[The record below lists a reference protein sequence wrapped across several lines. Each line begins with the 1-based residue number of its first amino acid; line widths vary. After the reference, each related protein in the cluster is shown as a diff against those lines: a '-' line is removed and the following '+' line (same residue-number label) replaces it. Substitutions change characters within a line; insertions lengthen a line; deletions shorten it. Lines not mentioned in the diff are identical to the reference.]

1 MVDWVNP
8 PGSIY
13 CLYYMSGHLRLF
25 TLRPRENPII
35 RVRAIKKNAR
45 KIQEFGNPIR
55 KTVKTHIRENPDDQM
70 ENNYACQNL
79 GK

>member
-25 TLRPRENPII
+25 TLRPREITII
-35 RVRAIKKNAR
+35 RAGAIKTAR
-45 KIQEFGNPIR
+45 ENIR
-55 KTVKTHIRENPDDQM
+55 IREPDSEDKKRT
-70 ENNYACQNL
+70 NKKIPTKKFKITTNAGIWVN
-79 GK
+79 

>member
-25 TLRPRENPII
+25 TLRPRNYDYLSGCDQN
-35 RVRAIKKNAR
+35 RTGKYKNSGTR
-45 KIQEFGNPIR
+45 LKRQ
-55 KTVKTHIRENPDDQM
+55 KTHKQENTDEKI
-70 ENNYACQNL
+70 ENNYECRNL

>member
-25 TLRPRENPII
+25 TLRPREITII
-35 RVRAIKKNAR
+35 WAGAIKTAR
-45 KIQEFGNPIR
+45 ENIR
-55 KTVKTHIRENPDDQM
+55 IREPDSEDKKTHKQENTD
-70 ENNYACQNL
+70 E
-79 GK
+79 KI